1 MMIQSMTG
9 YSRATRHTPQELV
22 TVELRS
28 TNHRYLEIGHR
39 LPDGLVEFEGQI
51 AQLIRSHVRRGRIE
65 VSVTVQG
72 PRGTTRRVAL
82 DEALAQAYHERLLEL
97 KSRLGLKG
105 SLTLDHVL
113 ALPQVLSVTDDQAQR
128 QALWPDIRQALQAAL
143 RKLLTMRRAE
153 GRRLIKDI
161 RVHLRLIKA
170 RLAVIR
176 ARLPKSAAQQRQRL
190 QHRLKAMLGDAPAAA
205 SSALIQEAL
214 ALIRDTDIHEEL
226 VRLDSHLTHVEQTLR
241 GQPSVGKTLD
251 FIAQELMRE
260 TNTMGAKAND
270 AIIARCV
277 IEIKGAIEKI
287 REQAQNL
294 E

>member
-1 MMIQSMTG
+1 MIQSMTG

-22 TVELRS
+22 TAELRS

-39 LPDGLVEFEGQI
+39 LPDGLVELEGQI

-105 SLTLDHVL
+105 SLTLDHLL

-143 RKLLTMRRAE
+143 RKLLAMRRAE
-153 GRRLIKDI
+153 GRRLITDI

-176 ARLPKSAAQQRQRL
+176 ARLPKSATQQRQRL
-190 QHRLKAMLGDAPAAA
+190 QQRLKALLGDAPAAA

-226 VRLDSHLTHVEQTLR
+226 VRLDSHLAHVEQTLR
-241 GQPSVGKTLD
+241 GQSAVGKTLD

-260 TNTMGAKAND
+260 ANTMGAKAND